1 MPVFNYV
8 AVNRSGKKI
17 KDSLEASSLEQ
28 AKNSLRST
36 GYTIIEIAEQNLL
49 NRDIEIGFL
58 SRPKA
63 KDMAIFCRQFTSI
76 LRAGVPISNVLNMLG
91 QQTENKQLATAVRTM
106 QSDIEKGDTLANA
119 MRRHPKIFS
128 GMLVNMIASGEESG
142 NLEDSFTQME
152 VYFDKMKKTG
162 AAVTKAMI
170 YPCVLIVVMIIV
182 LIVMMTVI
190 VPKFMVTF
198 EDMGAELPGI
208 TLFVIGVSDFFKNWL
223 WLLAIIIVALV
234 VAGMLFGKTSTGKHV
249 YGWISRKVPVV
260 KELTEKSA
268 SAMFART
275 LSLLLGS
282 GLTLTDSLELTAN
295 NMKNIW
301 YKEAVMRIRAQVSEG
316 WQLNTAIRE
325 SRLFP
330 PMVYNLTG
338 IGEETGDLQGMLEKT
353 ADYFD
358 DEVDGAVQKLLA
370 LMEPIVILFMAGLV
384 LVIVLSIYMP
394 MLKMTSAYDQYLN

>member
-8 AVNRSGKKI
+8 VINRAGKRI
-17 KDSLEASSLEQ
+17 KDSLESPSLEQ

-36 GYTIIEIAEQNLL
+36 GYTIVEIAEQSLL
-49 NRDIEIGFL
+49 NKDIEIGFL

-63 KDMAIFCRQFTSI
+63 KDMAIFCRQFVSI
-76 LRAGVPISNVLNMLG
+76 LRAGVPISGVLSMLG

-106 QSDIEKGDTLANA
+106 QADIEKGDTLANA

-128 GMLVNMIASGEESG
+128 PMLVNMIASGEESG

-152 VYFDKMKKTG
+152 VYFDKMKKTT

-190 VPKFMVTF
+190 IPKFLVTF
-198 EDMGAELPGI
+198 DDMGAELPAI
-208 TLFVIGVSDFFKNWL
+208 TRFVAGVSSFMGKWL
-223 WLLAIIIVALV
+223 WLIAIVVIALV
-234 VAGMLFGKTSTGKHV
+234 VLAMLFGKTNTGKHF
-249 YGWISRKVPVV
+249 YGWVTRKVPVV
-260 KELTEKSA
+260 KDFTMKSA
-268 SAMFART
+268 SAMFSRT
-275 LSLLLGS
+275 LALLLGS

-301 YKEAVMRIRAQVSEG
+301 YKEAVLRVRAQVSEG
-316 WQLNTAIRE
+316 WSLATAIRE
-325 SRLFP
+325 TRLFP

-353 ADYFD
+353 ADYYD
-358 DEVDGAVQKLLA
+358 DEVEGAVQRLLA
-370 LMEPIVILFMAGLV
+370 LMEPIIILFMAGMV
-384 LVIVLSIYMP
+384 VVIVLAIYMP

>member
-8 AVNRSGKKI
+8 AINRSGKKI
-17 KDSLEASSLEQ
+17 KDTLESPSLEQ

-36 GYTIIEIAEQNLL
+36 GYTIIEIAEQSLL
-49 NRDIEIGFL
+49 NKDIEIGFL

-63 KDMAIFCRQFTSI
+63 KDMAIFCRQFVSI
-76 LRAGVPISNVLNMLG
+76 LKAGVPISAVLSMLG
-91 QQTENKQLATAVRTM
+91 QQTENKQLANAVRTM
-106 QSDIEKGDTLANA
+106 QADIEKGDTLAGA

-128 GMLVNMIASGEESG
+128 PMLVNMVASGEESG

-162 AAVTKAMI
+162 AAIKKAMI

-190 VPKFMVTF
+190 IPKFLTTF
-198 EDMGAELPGI
+198 DDMGAELPAI
-208 TLFVIGVSDFFKNWL
+208 TRFVAGVSGFLGRWL
-223 WLLAIIIVALV
+223 WLIAIV
-234 VAGMLFGKTSTGKHV
+234 VAVIVVLAVLFGKTNTGKHF
-249 YGWISRKVPVV
+249 YGWITRKVPVV
-260 KELTEKSA
+260 KEFTMKSA
-268 SAMFART
+268 SAMFSRT

-301 YKEAVMRIRAQVSEG
+301 YKEAIMRIRAQVSEG
-316 WQLNTAIRE
+316 WTLNAAIKE
-325 SRLFP
+325 TKLFP

-353 ADYFD
+353 ADYYD
-358 DEVDGAVQKLLA
+358 DEVEDATQKLLA
-370 LMEPIVILFMAGLV
+370 LMEPIIILFMAGMV
-384 LVIVLSIYMP
+384 VTIVLAIYMP

>member
-1 MPVFNYV
+1 MPSFNYV
-8 AVNRSGKKI
+8 AVNRSGKKV

-28 AKNSLRST
+28 AKSSLRST
-36 GYTIIEIAEQNLL
+36 GYTIIEISEQSLL
-49 NRDIEIGFL
+49 NKDIEIGFL
-58 SRPKA
+58 GKPKA
-63 KDMAIFCRQFTSI
+63 KDMAIFCRQFVSI
-76 LRAGVPISNVLNMLG
+76 LRAGVPISNVLSMLG
-91 QQTENKQLATAVRTM
+91 QQTENKKLAAAVRTM
-106 QSDIEKGDTLANA
+106 QSDIEKGDTLAAA
-119 MRRHPKIFS
+119 MRRHPKIFNN
-128 GMLVNMIASGEESG
+128 MMVNMVASGEESG
-142 NLEDSFTQME
+142 NLEDSFSQME
-152 VYFDKMKKTG
+152 VYFDKLKKTG

-190 VPKFMVTF
+190 VPKFVGTF
-198 EDMGAELPGI
+198 ADMGAELPMI
-208 TLFVIGVSDFFKNWL
+208 TQIVVNFSSFMSKWIWL
-223 WLLAIIIVALV
+223 IAIVIIVLV
-234 VAGMLFGKTSTGKHV
+234 IAGILFGKTSQGQHV

-260 KELTEKSA
+260 KELTMKSA

-301 YKEAVMRIRAQVSEG
+301 YREAVMRIRAQVAEG
-316 WQLNTAIRE
+316 WQLNVAIRE
-325 SRLFP
+325 SKLFP

-353 ADYFD
+353 ADYYD
-358 DEVDGAVQKLLA
+358 DEVDGAVAKLLA
-370 LMEPIVILFMAGLV
+370 LMEPIIILFMAFFV
-384 LVIVLSIYMP
+384 VVIVLSIYMP